1 MEKILKK
8 EAETRIENVKY
19 KKLELETLVKFELET
34 MDKNKKTY
42 KKEGNIFFLVD
53 REEITEIK
61 KKELEQVGLSLK
73 NLEFDLFKL
82 NNKL

>member
-1 MEKILKK
+1 
-8 EAETRIENVKY
+8 
-19 KKLELETLVKFELET
+19 

-53 REEITEIK
+53 REEITELK